1 MAQWSITSSSS
12 VRFRRQKARK
22 PVCSGCV
29 CLNLVYGC
37 MSYIFFTSRH
47 LYEVYMVQQGAAIRM
62 GSAPLSCPSCTT
74 RFSPSSGFPGGSDGK
89 ESACSAGDRGS
100 IPRSGRSPGKGNG
113 NPLQYSYL
121 GTEEPGGSQRVT
133 KSRTWLRL
141 MLNQS
146 SGLRA
151 SIYQI
156 FEESLLPSS
165 LLPKETLFLFICL
178 LFMRVSGTAERLH
191 KPVGSGWKNKSKA
204 VHCHIKSSGMEI
216 RTAWLCSLQQN

>member
-1 MAQWSITSSSS
+1 MKILHLVAHGLMAQWSITSSSS

-62 GSAPLSCPSCTT
+62 GSAPHSCPSCTT

-100 IPRSGRSPGKGNG
+100 IPGLGRSPIEGSG
-113 NPLQYSYL
+113 NPHQYDHMEKSMDREATTSSILSLCLQNLKYL
-121 GTEEPGGSQRVT
+121 
-133 KSRTWLRL
+133 L
-141 MLNQS
+141 
-146 SGLRA
+146 SG
-151 SIYQI
+151 
-156 FEESLLPSS
+156 
-165 LLPKETLFLFICL
+165 
-178 LFMRVSGTAERLH
+178 H
-191 KPVGSGWKNKSKA
+191 
-204 VHCHIKSSGMEI
+204 
-216 RTAWLCSLQQN
+216 LQKTFVNL